1 MTLTAAARPLE
12 TRSAAT
18 RTARAATTLA
28 VGASLAAAL
37 LSAPVTAPASADTT
51 ETTDTTDTYDMCP
64 EVYYYVVPEG
74 SPGLEAIADLIL
86 DDAGRADEIHE
97 LNAGRSQAD
106 GQALGEDRAVQTDW
120 RLVVPFD
127 SGGEGVYEGRDPL
140 CVVAVDQANAQG
152 IAPPSPHPAPPAY
165 TPPPEEEPSAEQGEV
180 TDVTPQDDKPK
191 IDPRLLAAGAA
202 GLVLLTLLTLFWQPI
217 GRAVAWPFR
226 KIAALP
232 WRRPRKPKAAR
243 AAAAARR
250 RRAATERVMADPDA
264 VHRAGGAHSDLLGAP
279 AEVPARPVAILTTP
293 AETTAIVPAG
303 ATPPATSWRVVDT
316 TTWRYARGS
325 GSSGP
330 LNFATSTHTVV
341 RPAANG
347 ILACLG
353 TLEDGH
359 TLVHV
364 DLTRTRGLLA
374 VGGDR
379 AIASDTVRVV
389 ADALH
394 AKGLQVRILRS
405 GQPLHS
411 LVPAVLPD
419 LTAPDPIH
427 GLEHSAEPPLV
438 VVVPRPLGSSDEH
451 VLGNIPPNTLV
462 VGPGQTNHARWQWEA
477 HEDGTVDTGA
487 LGLRVVLRLPERRQ

>member
-1 MTLTAAARPLE
+1 MTLTAAARPLG

-18 RTARAATTLA
+18 RTARTATGLA
-28 VGASLAAAL
+28 VSASLVAAL
-37 LSAPVTAPASADTT
+37 LSALASPAGADTAG
-51 ETTDTTDTYDMCP
+51 TYDMCP
-64 EVYYYVVPEG
+64 QVYYYVVPEG

-86 DDAGRADEIHE
+86 DDPERADEIHE
-97 LNAGRSQAD
+97 LNAGRTQSD
-106 GQALGEDRAVQTDW
+106 GQALGEDRAVQADW

-152 IAPPSPHPAPPAY
+152 VAPPSPHPAPPAY
-165 TPPPEEEPSAEQGEV
+165 SPSPEEEPSAEQGEV

-202 GLVLLTLLTLFWQPI
+202 ALILLTLLTLFWQPI
-217 GRAVAWPFR
+217 GRAIAWPFR
-226 KIAALP
+226 RIAALP
-232 WRRPRKPKAAR
+232 WRRPRKPRSAR
-243 AAAAARR
+243 IAAATRR
-250 RRAATERVMADPDA
+250 RRAATERVTADPDA
-264 VHRAGGAHSDLLGAP
+264 VHRAGGAHADLLGAP

-293 AETTAIVPAG
+293 GETTAIVPAG

-330 LNFATSTHTVV
+330 LNFAASTHTMV
-341 RPAANG
+341 RPVVNG
-347 ILACLG
+347 VLACLG
-353 TLEDGH
+353 TLEDGDA
-359 TLVHV
+359 LVHV

-379 AIASDTVRVV
+379 TIAADAVRVI

-394 AKGLQVRILRS
+394 SKGLTVRVLRS

-411 LVPAVLPD
+411 LVTAAPPD
-419 LTAPDPIH
+419 LTAPDPVH
-427 GLEHSAEPPLV
+427 GLEHSAEHPLV
-438 VVVPRPLGSSDEH
+438 VVVPRPLGTADEH
-451 VLGNIPPNTLV
+451 VLGGIPPNTLV
-462 VGPGQTNHARWQWEA
+462 VGTGESIHARWQWEA